1 MISLKIYEN
10 IIKLTQFE
18 QKQNRCLVSKI
29 VLNNSRRK
37 NEFSVRED
45 TVRVPRRSEQ
55 NEHYQRRTSGSLCYS
70 PPMSISKHHGCC
82 VPNTDGSAVFN
93 LGKAQATTITK
104 KWPPILNN
112 IKKLVFD
119 IDILTKSEEPF

>member
-29 VLNNSRRK
+29 VLINSRRK
-37 NEFSVRED
+37 NEFSVGED

-55 NEHYQRRTSGSLCYS
+55 NEHYQRRTGGSLCYS
-70 PPMSISKHHGCC
+70 CPASISKHHGCC

-104 KWPPILNN
+104 KKWPAILNN
-112 IKKLVFD
+112 IKN
-119 IDILTKSEEPF
+119 

>member
-37 NEFSVRED
+37 NEFSFRGD
-45 TVRVPRRSEQ
+45 MLRVPRRSEQ
-55 NEHYQRRTSGSLCYS
+55 NEHYQRRTGGSLCYS
-70 PPMSISKHHGCC
+70 RPMSISKHHGCC

-93 LGKAQATTITK
+93 LGKAQATTTTTK
-104 KWPPILNN
+104 KACHF
-112 IKKLVFD
+112 KQYQKLM
-119 IDILTKSEEPF
+119 TKSEEPF